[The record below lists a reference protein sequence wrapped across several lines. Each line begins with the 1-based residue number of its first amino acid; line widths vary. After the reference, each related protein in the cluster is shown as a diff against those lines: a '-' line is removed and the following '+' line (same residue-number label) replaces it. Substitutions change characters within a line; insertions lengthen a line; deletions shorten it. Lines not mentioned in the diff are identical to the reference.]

1 MSAIADTQAPAG
13 ADQGRVTA
21 DVRALLAA
29 GTATPVQVSAQGASF
44 MDAMGEL
51 FNACTLMRAASS
63 RTVELGDLGDL
74 GNDGFMVGEITD
86 DVRRLCNMA
95 ARTVDAVTCSLFEHA
110 HLFAGVELSGVAG
123 NVAGRAA

>member
-1 MSAIADTQAPAG
+1 MSANTATQAPAG
-13 ADQGRVTA
+13 ADQGQVTA

-29 GTATPVQVSAQGASF
+29 GTARPVQASAQGASF

-51 FNACTLMRAASS
+51 FNACTLIRAASS
-63 RTVELGDLGDL
+63 RTAELGDLGD
-74 GNDGFMVGEITD
+74 DGYMVSEISD
-86 DVRRLCNMA
+86 DVRRLCTMA
-95 ARTVDAVTCSLFEHA
+95 ARTVDAVTCSLFKHA

>member
-1 MSAIADTQAPAG
+1 MSANTATQAPAG
-13 ADQGRVTA
+13 ADQGQVTA

-29 GTATPVQVSAQGASF
+29 GTATSVQASAQGASF

-51 FNACTLMRAASS
+51 FNACTLMRAASA
-63 RTVELGDLGDL
+63 RTAELGDLGDL
-74 GNDGFMVGEITD
+74 GDDGDMVSEISD
-86 DVRRLCNMA
+86 DVRRLCTMA
-95 ARTVDAVTCSLFEHA
+95 AGSVDAVTCSLFEYA

>member
-1 MSAIADTQAPAG
+1 MSAIADTQAPTG
-13 ADQGRVTA
+13 VDQGQATA

-29 GTATPVQVSAQGASF
+29 GTARPVQASAQGASF

-51 FNACTLMRAASS
+51 FNACTLMRAASA
-63 RTVELGDLGDL
+63 RTAELGDFGD
-74 GNDGFMVGEITD
+74 DGDMVSEISD
-86 DVRRLCNMA
+86 DVRRLCTMA
-95 ARTVDAVTCSLFEHA
+95 ARSVDAVTCSLFEHA

>member
-1 MSAIADTQAPAG
+1 MSANTATQAPAG
-13 ADQGRVTA
+13 ADQGQVTA

-29 GTATPVQVSAQGASF
+29 GTATSVQASAQGASF

-51 FNACTLMRAASS
+51 FNACTLMRAASA
-63 RTVELGDLGDL
+63 RTAELDDL
-74 GNDGFMVGEITD
+74 GNDGDMVSEISD
-86 DVRRLCNMA
+86 DVRRLCTMA
-95 ARTVDAVTCSLFEHA
+95 ARSVDAVTCSLFEHA

>member
-1 MSAIADTQAPAG
+1 MSANTATQAPAG
-13 ADQGRVTA
+13 ADQGQVTA

-29 GTATPVQVSAQGASF
+29 GTATPVQASAQGASF
-44 MDAMGEL
+44 MDAMSEL
-51 FNACTLMRAASS
+51 FNACTLMRAASA
-63 RTVELGDLGDL
+63 RTAELGDL